1 MPSRHRRDSCPSDE
15 VVCGFSFDLGA
26 IRTASRSTQ
35 VAVEEESPD
44 KASKK
49 TKKRK
54 KKKKKKPKEIEAE
67 ASTDS
72 KPKSGAEA
80 NPFFSKLSKAL
91 QNYDLNW
98 LCYYGR
104 DPLFGTKRLKRM
116 AMRAAKMMCLRPGTR
131 IRTVYGPALVV
142 EYPAPKL
149 PYVET
154 PRPDGPPPADVT
166 AEIEVNNAKSIML
179 SQ

>member
-26 IRTASRSTQ
+26 VRTESRSTQ

-49 TKKRK
+49 TKKKR

-72 KPKSGAEA
+72 KPKAEA

-142 EYPAPKL
+142 E
-149 PYVET
+149 
-154 PRPDGPPPADVT
+154 
-166 AEIEVNNAKSIML
+166 
-179 SQ
+179 

>member
-1 MPSRHRRDSCPSDE
+1 M
-15 VVCGFSFDLGA
+15 V
-26 IRTASRSTQ
+26 
-35 VAVEEESPD
+35 
-44 KASKK
+44 
-49 TKKRK
+49 
-54 KKKKKKPKEIEAE
+54 
-67 ASTDS
+67 
-72 KPKSGAEA
+72 
-80 NPFFSKLSKAL
+80 FFSKLRKAL

-154 PRPDGPPPADVT
+154 PREEVLAVDTSEGHATHVADDQPGEDQG
-166 AEIEVNNAKSIML
+166 A
-179 SQ
+179 